1 MGRGQH
7 YIVLGAGL
15 QGVAAAYD
23 IARFGHAQRV
33 TVADASLPL
42 ARAAVE
48 KIKALVGADL
58 RRNGTTLAAR
68 RVDGR
73 RATDLAK
80 AIDGHCGVLSA
91 LPYFLNPTAARAAIV
106 ARAHYVDLGGHFDT
120 TQEILKL
127 DRPAQKAGVTLT
139 PDCGVAPGLCNA
151 LAARALTR
159 LDQTDEIRMYCG
171 GLPQRPQPPLEYK
184 LVFNMEGV
192 LGNYFGKAY
201 ELKHGRVDLGPSF
214 GAKEELDF
222 GPPLGKLE
230 AFVTGG
236 ATSTC
241 PWSFEGRV
249 QTLTY
254 KTLRYPGH
262 HDKINALKGLGLLD
276 SDPVRLEDQWVSP
289 RRLFIK
295 LAEQRLRFPGDKDL
309 LVMRVKATGTKDG
322 GPKKVV
328 YDLLEY
334 EDPATGFSAM
344 QRTTGFSAALVLESL
359 VLKEIEKPGVVPL
372 ERLVSPKTYLE
383 AVRQRGIAITETI
396 S

>member
-1 MGRGQH
+1 MGLGRA
-7 YIVLGAGL
+7 YIVLGAGH

-23 IARFGHAQRV
+23 IARYGHATRV
-33 TVADASLPL
+33 TLADASLPL
-42 ARAAVE
+42 ARSAVE
-48 KIKALVGADL
+48 KVKALLGVEL
-58 RRNGTTLAAR
+58 TRNGTTLAAR

-73 RATDLAK
+73 RSTDLVK

-127 DRPAQKAGVTLT
+127 DRTAQKAAVTLT

-151 LAARALTR
+151 LATRGMSR
-159 LDQTDEIRMYCG
+159 LDKTDEIRMYCG
-171 GLPQRPQPPLEYK
+171 GLPQKPHPPLGYK

-192 LGNYFGKAY
+192 LGNYFGNAY
-201 ELKHGRVDLGPSF
+201 EIKHGRVALGPSF
-214 GAKEELDF
+214 GGKEELDF
-222 GPPLGKLE
+222 GPPLGRLE

-241 PWSFEGRV
+241 PWTFEGRV

-262 HDKINALKGLGLLD
+262 HEKIETLRGLGLFESDPIRLD
-276 SDPVRLEDQWVSP
+276 SQWVSP

-295 LAEQRLRFPGDKDL
+295 LAEERLRFPGEKDL
-309 LVMRVKATGTKDG
+309 LVMRVKVRGEKDG
-322 GPKKVV
+322 VAKQVV
-328 YDLLEY
+328 YDMLEY
-334 EDPATGFSAM
+334 EDPSTGFTAM
-344 QRTTGFSAALVLESL
+344 QRTTGFTAAIVLEML
-359 VLKEIEKPGVVPL
+359 VLKEVEKPGVVPL
-372 ERLVSPKTYLE
+372 EKLISPKTYLD
-383 AVRQRGIAITETI
+383 AVRQRGFAITETI